1 VEVGLVDAQ
10 DRIDRAVR
18 LAPLPDDRVP
28 VAPLIITFTARLA
41 GMKQAEIFA
50 SVDGWRRA
58 VDRAVDR
65 LGAPDMGFALWPRD
79 VPFSEGMRH
88 KLPGRE
94 LGDDELFQIIEEE
107 VMTPADY
114 ERLLAVGYGR
124 WSMDYFVGLQPNL
137 PPGRRGRAIVTW
149 QFIRMALRIRGNAG
163 RLTKRGIVPA
173 FYGGGYP
180 PFDFFSLARSFARFS
195 EDLYDCPELVQK
207 ACDASVDPILKTM
220 MQPLMVTRGKR
231 VCIYPMRS
239 STTFISPRMFEE
251 RALKDLVHMVEFFVQ
266 RGITPILHC
275 DANWTPLLQYLREM
289 PRASCILELDEDTDI
304 FAAKEVLGDWMCLKG
319 NVSAVM
325 LAFGE
330 IGEVEAHCEKLIR
343 EVGHGG
349 GFILGSGCEVPLNAK
364 VGNVEAMI
372 RVARGWGRTA
382 AATT

>member
-1 VEVGLVDAQ
+1 MDAQ
-10 DRIDRAVR
+10 VRIDRAVR
-18 LAPLPDDRVP
+18 LVPPFNGEVP

-41 GMKQAEIFA
+41 GLTQAQIFS
-50 SVDGWRRA
+50 SVGVWRQA
-58 VDRAVDR
+58 VDLAADR
-65 LGAPDMGFALWPRD
+65 IGALDMGFALWPRD

-94 LGDDELFQIIEEE
+94 LGDDDLFQIIEEE

-124 WSMDYFVGLQPNL
+124 WSMDYFAALQPNL
-137 PPGRRGRAIVTW
+137 RAGRRGRAIVTF
-149 QFIRMALRIRGNAG
+149 QFIRMALRIRGNAA
-163 RLTKRGIVPA
+163 RLKRRGIVPA

-180 PFDFFSLARSFARFS
+180 PFDFFSLARSFAKFS
-195 EDLYDCPELVQK
+195 GDLYDCPELVQR
-207 ACDASVDPILKTM
+207 ACEASLEPILATM

-251 RALKDLVHMVEFFVQ
+251 RALGHLVRMVEFFVE
-266 RGITPILHC
+266 RGLTPILHC
-275 DANWTPLLQYLREM
+275 DANWTPLLHFFREM

-304 FAAKEVLGDWMCLKG
+304 FEAKRILGDWMCLKG
-319 NVSAVM
+319 NVSAVL

-330 IGEVEAHCEKLIR
+330 TGEVEAQCERLIR
-343 EVGHGG
+343 EIGQGG

-364 VGNVEAMI
+364 VENVEAMI
-372 RVARGWGRTA
+372 RVARGWGRARTSPA
-382 AATT
+382 